1 MRGFEVTVET
11 HYLERESDVEVPRYV
26 FAYTITIANRG
37 EDAATLKARY
47 WKITNGD
54 GAVEEV
60 RGPGVVGEQPRIE
73 PETAFRYTSGCV
85 LETIVGT
92 MEGHYEF
99 STDDGEPFDVPI
111 APFTLAIPNAVH

>member
-1 MRGFEVTVET
+1 MRGFEVSVET
-11 HYLERESDVEVPRYV
+11 HYLDKESDPGEPRYV

-37 EDAATLKARY
+37 RASATLENRY
-47 WKITNGD
+47 WRITNGD
-54 GAVEEV
+54 GAVQEV

-73 PETAFRYTSGCV
+73 PGTAFRYTSGCV

-99 STDDGEPFDVPI
+99 KSDEDEPFDVPI

>member
-11 HYLERESDVEVPRYV
+11 HYLEKESDPSGPRYV

-37 EDAATLKARY
+37 PEAATLKNRY

-60 RGPGVVGEQPRIE
+60 RARGGGEQPRIE

-99 STDDGEPFDVPI
+99 SSDDDESFDVPI